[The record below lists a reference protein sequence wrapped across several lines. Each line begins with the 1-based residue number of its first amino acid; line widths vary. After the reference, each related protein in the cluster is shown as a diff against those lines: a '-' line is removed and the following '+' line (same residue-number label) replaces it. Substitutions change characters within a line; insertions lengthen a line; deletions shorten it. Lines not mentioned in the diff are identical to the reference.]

1 MNATSDDDLI
11 ARAAAAIP
19 IQPFDFARDTRP
31 NMRACSFAVVG
42 SSKSGKTTFLKYLIR
57 HHFKDD
63 IKVLMT
69 QSLQNDIYDSMK
81 HDMAVCP
88 GYSPDII
95 KEMYQINK
103 KTRNHYEFCVII
115 DDLLGAKNDQQMAK
129 LLALYRNSRI
139 SALVVGQDSTMLNP
153 LGRAN
158 VNHAILGYQNTDGR
172 CEDNIKAYLR
182 SYFPRYLTM
191 DQKIKLYKA
200 LTQDHCFLWI
210 NNLENTIRRIKLTPE
225 QVMEYDTSSETD

>member
-1 MNATSDDDLI
+1 MSSDDDLI
-11 ARAAAAIP
+11 QRASDAIP
-19 IQPFDFARDTRP
+19 IQPFDFKRDSNI
-31 NMRACSFAVVG
+31 NMRACSFAVIG
-42 SSKSGKTTFLKYLIR
+42 SSKSGKTTFLKYLIK

-63 IKVLMT
+63 IKVLMS

-81 HDMAVCP
+81 QDDMAVCP

-95 KEMYQINK
+95 KEMYRINK
-103 KTRNHYEFCVII
+103 KTRNHYEFCVVI
-115 DDLLGAKNDQQMAK
+115 DDLVGAKNDQQMMK

-139 SALVVGQDSTMLNP
+139 SGIVVGQDSTMLNP
-153 LGRAN
+153 TGRAN

-210 NNLENTIRRIKLTPE
+210 NNLENSIKRIKLSPE
-225 QVMEYDTSSETD
+225 QLLAYESDSD